1 MILSVFAKKR
11 FGLYLMWVAAVLA
24 LVTLVLGA
32 TGHAMTTSTNFG
44 AGQWVTI
51 LLGIAC
57 VVAAWWLRFD
67 FWPLVPSA
75 FFSVAFG
82 FVLNAGVPVVVDKG
96 EGPRHFTR
104 FVLERNVA
112 VLRKA
117 PADAAEGRKPLDD
130 RFVVISKSDSIFKMT
145 KWSEKRKG

>member
-82 FVLNAGVPVVVDKG
+82 FVLNDGVPVVVDKINNISYVG
-96 EGPRHFTR
+96 GDFGSVMAYLVMLAVSVALCAVAC
-104 FVLERNVA
+104 FVGCGDNESS
-112 VLRKA
+112 
-117 PADAAEGRKPLDD
+117 DCAA
-130 RFVVISKSDSIFKMT
+130 
-145 KWSEKRKG
+145 